1 MEITQNSS
9 LQNLHSFG
17 CNEKANYFAKIGS
30 METIEKSIQWA
41 KEKNIPYLILGAGSN
56 ILFTKT
62 FEGLVLKMEIMG
74 IKKLKETPSEVILE
88 VGAGENWHHFVIYCV
103 QKGWGGVENLSL
115 IPGTVG
121 AAPIQNIGAYGV
133 EAKDSIKSVTAYD
146 TQSAKFITLHNSE
159 CDFGYRTSL
168 FKNEKDRYIISSVQ
182 FVLQKQPI
190 FRTEYGAIKEVLHQK
205 NNKQP
210 SVEAISNAVIQ
221 IRSEKLPDPKKLGN
235 AGSFFKN
242 PTITKDLFE
251 VLIAKFPKMIAY
263 PITDDTYKIAAGW
276 LIEACGWKG
285 IQKGNVGCYEKQ
297 SLVIVHYNNGPGI
310 EIYNFSEE
318 IIQSV
323 LAKFEILLEREVV
336 IY

>member
-1 MEITQNSS
+1 MEISENSS

-88 VGAGENWHHFVIYCV
+88 VGAGENWHHFVSYCV

-133 EAKDSIKSVTAYD
+133 EAKDSIASVTAYD
-146 TQSAKFITLHNSE
+146 TQSAQFITLQNSD
-159 CDFGYRTSL
+159 CAFAYRTSL
-168 FKNEKDRYIISSVQ
+168 FKKDTTRYIISSVQ

-210 SVEAISNAVIQ
+210 SVEAIANAVIQ

-251 VLIAKFPKMIAY
+251 VLVTKYPTMIAY

-285 IQKGNVGCYEKQ
+285 IQKGSVGCYEKQ

-310 EIYNFSEE
+310 EIFNFSEE

-323 LAKFEILLEREVV
+323 LTKFEILLEREVV

>member
-1 MEITQNSS
+1 MEITQNRS

-17 CNEKANYFAKIGS
+17 SNEIANYFATIDS
-30 METIEKSIQWA
+30 IEAIEKSIQWA
-41 KEKNIPYLILGAGSN
+41 KEKNTPYLILGAGSN

-74 IKKLKETPSEVILE
+74 IKKLKETATEVILE
-88 VGAGENWHHFVIYCV
+88 VGAGENWHHFVSYCV

-133 EAKDSIKSVTAYD
+133 EAKDSIASVTAYD
-146 TQSAKFITLHNSE
+146 TQSAQFITLQNSD
-159 CDFGYRTSL
+159 CAFAYRTSL
-168 FKNEKDRYIISSVQ
+168 FKKNTSRYIISSVQ

-210 SVEAISNAVIQ
+210 SLEAISNAVIQ

-251 VLIAKFPKMIAY
+251 VLVAKYPKMIAY

-285 IQKGNVGCYEKQ
+285 IQKGSVGCYEKQ

>member
-1 MEITQNSS
+1 MEITENSS

-17 CNEKANYFAKIGS
+17 CNEKANYFAKIDS
-30 METIEKSIQWA
+30 IEAIEKSIQWA
-41 KEKNIPYLILGAGSN
+41 KEKNMPYLILGSGSN

-62 FEGLVLKMEIMG
+62 FDGLVLKMEIMG
-74 IKKLKETPSEVILE
+74 IKKLKETASEVYLE

-133 EAKDSIKSVTAYD
+133 EAKDSIESVTAYD

-242 PTITKDLFE
+242 PTTTKDFFE

-285 IQKGNVGCYEKQ
+285 IQKGSVGCYEKQ

-310 EIYNFSEE
+310 EILNFSEE

-323 LAKFEILLEREVV
+323 LTKFEILLEREVV
-336 IY
+336 IH